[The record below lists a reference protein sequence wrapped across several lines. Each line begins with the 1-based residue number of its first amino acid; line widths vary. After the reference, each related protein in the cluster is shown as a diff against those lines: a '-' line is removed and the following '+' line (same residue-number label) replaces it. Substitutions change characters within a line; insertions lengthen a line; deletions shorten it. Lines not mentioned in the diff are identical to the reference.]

1 MRVFFINS
9 LFGLLSGME
18 KISLPDFL
26 LHFYAGFIL
35 LTMLS
40 FAELLEESILQF
52 FTQTGWLEWCGVITG
67 ILCVWLAA
75 KNNILSWPIAIVS
88 VIIYIVIF
96 YDSKLYADTGLQVYF
111 LLMNAYGWY
120 FWSSNKNKGATSS
133 PVLSI
138 TKKEIILS
146 VIAII
151 AFTYILG
158 TLLHKNTDASF
169 PFIDSFCTACS
180 LVAQVFL
187 ARKVMENWLIWIFV
201 DIIYVGVYFSKDLY
215 ATGIMYA
222 LYVYIATVGYL
233 DWKKIY
239 QTQHD

>member
-1 MRVFFINS
+1 ML
-9 LFGLLSGME
+9 LFADPL
-18 KISLPDFL
+18 K
-26 LHFYAGFIL
+26 
-35 LTMLS
+35 
-40 FAELLEESILQF
+40 ESILQF

-88 VIIYIVIF
+88 VLIYTLIF
-96 YDSKLYADTGLQVYF
+96 YDAKLYADMGLQVYF
-111 LLMNAYGWY
+111 LFMNLYGWY
-120 FWSSNKNKGATSS
+120 FWSNNKNQDEQKS

-138 TKKEIILS
+138 TRKEIILS
-146 VIAII
+146 ILAVI

-158 TLLHKNTDASF
+158 NLLHRNTDASF

-180 LVAQVFL
+180 LVAQAFL

-215 ATGIMYA
+215 ATGLMYA
-222 LYVYIATVGYL
+222 LYVYIAAVGYS
-233 DWKKIY
+233 DWRKIY
-239 QTQHD
+239 RTQHD